1 MTFRILHR
9 YLGFF
14 LAGIMMIYAVSGITL
29 IFRNTDTFKQEVQ
42 KEITVE
48 AGLTEETL
56 GRALRIRDLKVIDN
70 DGTMLVFEQGA
81 YNPETG
87 EAKFTAKELPG
98 WLDKITHLH
107 KATTNDP
114 LYYFNMFFGASL
126 FFFAV
131 SAFFMFVPKSPMFKK
146 GLWFTI
152 GGIILAIIMLY
163 VG

>member
-48 AGLTEETL
+48 AGLTEESL
-56 GRALRIRDLKVIDN
+56 GRALRIRDLKATSIDGAN
-70 DGTMLVFEQGA
+70 IVFEQGT
-81 YNPETG
+81 YNVESG
-87 EAKFTAKELPG
+87 VAKFTTKELPG
-98 WLDKITHLH
+98 WLDKLTHLH

-114 LYYFNMFFGASL
+114 LFYFNIFFGVSL
-126 FFFAV
+126 LFFAV
-131 SAFFMFVPKSPMFKK
+131 SAFFMFVPKSAIFKK
-146 GLWFTI
+146 GLWFTL
-152 GGIILAIIMLY
+152 GGILLAIIMLM
-163 VG
+163 V

>member
-42 KEITVE
+42 KKIPLE

-56 GRALRIRDLKVIDN
+56 GRALRIRDLKVNSN
-70 DGTMLVFEQGA
+70 DGANIVFEQGT
-81 YNPETG
+81 YNVESG
-87 EAKFTAKELPG
+87 LAKFTAKELPG
-98 WLDKITHLH
+98 WLDKLTHLH

-114 LYYFNMFFGASL
+114 LFYFNIFFGLSL
-126 FFFAV
+126 LFFAV
-131 SAFFMFVPKSPMFKK
+131 SAFFMFVPKSAIFKK
-146 GLWFTI
+146 GLWFTL
-152 GGIILAIIMLY
+152 GGILLAIIMLM
-163 VG
+163 V